1 MSMATV
7 APASPARR
15 GLAFLAGVGFAAVPT
30 VGPYVALL
38 ALASGGLQIH
48 RADRWW
54 WLAAVLLGLPWVLTG
69 AFWAGVGT
77 TAQVLAVWLIY
88 RAAAEVR
95 RGFQG
100 TNLPHDVGL
109 GLLAG
114 FAGAMALGLE
124 RATTWRGEAA
134 RSVIEVFYWTAN
146 PALFGHAMLLL
157 AALLAVVVPSIVL
170 RVVALAMGAVAV
182 IVSGSHEAVLAWLLI
197 AVGLRFVGRRGG
209 RASSVAEWALIA
221 VMLAVASGV
230 TSMVGLGQTG
240 FRLDVIAP
248 PSGSNLFRATE
259 APVGE
264 WWYPLGVEVE
274 VETVMVADQARVGYR
289 VTKTDVQPYVRL
301 QQIVELKPDT
311 TYVLAVA
318 WAADAGLRPGLDGWG
333 RVGTSNR
340 VANLGATYRDGAW
353 LASSTGPITV
363 LASTVEALDGHWNRG
378 HVVFHYGGNEPIV
391 WFVGAV
397 PDRSNAIGVATTFAE
412 FQLIEGDAWQPYA
425 PNTAEVRLADL
436 RTTRLPLWRQ
446 AAEAIAARPW
456 LGWGPGG
463 YVAAQGVLS
472 PEDVRYRPV
481 VAHAH
486 SLLLDVWTERGAIG
500 LAGLLLLAGV
510 MSLRVLQQRDRAMA
524 VVLGGVLLLN
534 LFDTTLLTGALIYPL
549 GAVLG
554 WRAVGRREPAHAE
567 TGAGSAA
574 AVRLALAATDV
585 VVATTALAAGLA
597 LTGASVSAAFT
608 GAWTPTL
615 AYATL
620 LWPAFAWAAG
630 NYPGYGRALRDE
642 FAGAVRTSLTASVTL
657 GFAVLVLP
665 AALPIDATAVALAAV
680 VAVFLAPIARL
691 LTKQG
696 LRVARLW
703 GRPVAILGTGT
714 AAARVTRHLLDH
726 GGIGLH
732 PVAAF
737 GDTAWEVT
745 DLPVTGSLDRVWD
758 YVRTYRVQHLIVAP
772 EAADRIGFDEVLQRA
787 ERAVRFVQFVPD
799 LHGIPASSVTATPLG
814 TTLGLEVR
822 NQLASGAN
830 RAVKRVVDLLG
841 STVLLVALGPALLLI
856 AAWVRRDSKGPALYL
871 APRVG
876 RYGRT
881 FGCVKFRSMHVD
893 AEARLQQLLAQDD
906 RLRDEYERFH
916 KLENDPRVTRAGRL
930 LRKLSIDEFPQLI
943 NVFLGQMSL
952 VGPRPYLVRELD
964 EMGTE
969 RDLVFLARPGMT
981 GYWQTEGR
989 NDVTF
994 EERQAMEAAYVRNWS
1009 VWWDVE
1015 ILLRTP
1021 IVLLSRTGK

>member
-1 MSMATV
+1 MATI

-38 ALASGGLQIH
+38 ALVSSGLEIH

-69 AFWAGVGT
+69 AFWAGVGAS
-77 TAQVLAVWLIY
+77 AQVLAVWLIY
-88 RAAAEVR
+88 RAAAEAR
-95 RGFQG
+95 RGFRG

-109 GLLAG
+109 GLLVG

-124 RATTWRGEAA
+124 RATTWRGETA
-134 RSVIEVFYWTAN
+134 RSVIEVFFWTAS

-157 AALLAVVVPSIVL
+157 AALLAVVVPSIAL
-170 RVVALAMGAVAV
+170 RVVALGLGAIAV
-182 IVSGSHEAVLAWLLI
+182 IVSGSHEAVLAWLLVAI
-197 AVGLRFVGRRGG
+197 GLRFVGRRGG
-209 RASSVAEWALIA
+209 RGSSIAEWTLIV

-230 TSMVGLGQTG
+230 TSIVGLGQTG

-248 PSGSNLFRATE
+248 PTGSNLFRATE

-264 WWYPLGVEVE
+264 WWFPLGVEVE
-274 VETVMVADQARVGYR
+274 AETVTVGGVTRTGYR
-289 VTKTDVQPYVRL
+289 VTKSGTESYARL
-301 QQIVELKPDT
+301 QQIVELQPDT

-318 WAADAGLRPGLDGWG
+318 WTGGAALRPGLDGWG
-333 RVGTSNR
+333 RVAASDR
-340 VANLGATYRDGAW
+340 VINLGATYRDGAW
-353 LASSTGPITV
+353 LAGSTGPITV
-363 LASTVEALDGHWNRG
+363 VASSAETLDDGWTRG
-378 HVVFHYGGNEPIV
+378 HVVFHYGGSEPVV

-397 PDRSNAIGVATTFAE
+397 PDRSDATGVTTTFAE
-412 FQLIEGDAWQPYA
+412 FQLIEGDAWQPYL
-425 PNTAEVRLADL
+425 PNTADVRLADL

-446 AAEAIAARPW
+446 AAAAIASRPW

-463 YVAAQGVLS
+463 YVAAQGTLS

-486 SLLLDVWTERGAIG
+486 SLLLDVWTERGVIG
-500 LAGLLLLAGV
+500 LVGLLLLMGV
-510 MSLRVLQQRDRAMA
+510 MSLRLLQQRDQAMA
-524 VVLGGVLLLN
+524 VVLAGVLLMN
-534 LFDTTLLTGALIYPL
+534 LVDTTLLTGALIYPL

-554 WRAVGRREPAHAE
+554 WRAVGRRSPAHAE
-567 TGAGSAA
+567 TGTASAT

-585 VVATTALAAGLA
+585 LVAAVALSIGLA

-608 GAWTPTL
+608 GAWTPNL

-620 LWPAFAWAAG
+620 LWPAFAWASG

-642 FAGAVRTSLTASVTL
+642 LAYAVRTSLSASVTL

-665 AALPIDATAVALAAV
+665 AALPIDASAVGVAA
-680 VAVFLAPIARL
+680 AAAAFLAPIARL

-703 GRPVAILGTGT
+703 GRPVAILGTGST
-714 AAARVTRHLLDH
+714 AARVARHLLEH
-726 GGIGLH
+726 GGIGLQ

-737 GDTAWEVT
+737 GDGAWDVPA
-745 DLPVTGSLDRVWD
+745 LPVTGSLDRVWD

-772 EAADRIGFDEVLQRA
+772 EAADRVGFDEVLQRA
-787 ERAVRFVQFVPD
+787 ERAVRYVQFVPD

-830 RAVKRVVDLLG
+830 RAVKRIIDLVVA
-841 STVLLVALGPALLLI
+841 TILLVVLGPGLLLV
-856 AAWVRRDSKGPALYL
+856 AAWVRRDSPGPAWYL

-876 RYGRT
+876 RYGRS
-881 FGCVKFRSMHVD
+881 FACVKFRSMHVD
-893 AEARLQQLLAQDD
+893 AEARLQRLLAQDE

-916 KLENDPRVTRAGRL
+916 KLEDDPRVTRAGRL
-930 LRKLSIDEFPQLI
+930 LRRLSIDEFPQLI

-952 VGPRPYLVRELD
+952 VGPRPYLVSELE
-964 EMGTE
+964 EMGPE
-969 RDLVFLARPGMT
+969 RDLIFLARPGMT

-994 EERQAMEAAYVRNWS
+994 DERQAMEAVYVRNWS
-1009 VWWDVE
+1009 IWWDVE

-1021 IVLLSRTGK
+1021 IVLLRRTGK